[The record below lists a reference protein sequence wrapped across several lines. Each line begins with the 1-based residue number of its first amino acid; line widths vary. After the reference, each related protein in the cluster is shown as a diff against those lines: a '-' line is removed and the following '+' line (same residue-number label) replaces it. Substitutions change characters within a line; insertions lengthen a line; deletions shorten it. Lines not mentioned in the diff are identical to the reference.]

1 MARLTVLC
9 GTGMTELATST
20 EGADVDTFRSDSP
33 WGEVPCTLVK
43 MNGVS
48 GKHEHEILF
57 IYRHHSPDG
66 KVNPPHSIEH
76 RANVHAA
83 TSFNPEAVIS
93 VWCVGT
99 MDSDFPPGVVGVAD
113 DMLDISGTIWTY
125 HDHSAV
131 HVDRTEMFSRELSL
145 IATNQLKSQGG
156 AGPNAYKQIV
166 GQASGPQ
173 FESRADVE
181 AYHRLGATCVNMTI
195 GGEARCMSEKEPPHV
210 GILLS
215 SNWAAGKDPGDSLAP
230 VDHHSVEDL
239 AASMRARVWDAIVGI
254 ADHFDN

>member
-20 EGADVDTFRSDSP
+20 EGAEVETFRSDTP
-33 WGEVPCTLVK
+33 WGEVPCTLVRT
-43 MNGVS
+43 G
-48 GKHEHEILF
+48 GHEVLF
-57 IYRHHSPDG
+57 IYRHHGPDG
-66 KVNPPHSIEH
+66 QVNPPHSIEH

-83 TSFNPEAVIS
+83 TSFDSAAVIS

-99 MDSDFPPGVVGVAD
+99 MDPDFPPGVVGVAD
-113 DMLDISGTIWTY
+113 DMLDISGTVWTF
-125 HDHSAV
+125 HDSSAV
-131 HVDRTEMFSRELSL
+131 HVNRTEMFDRGLSA
-145 IATNQLKSQGG
+145 IAANVLKSQDD
-156 AGPNAYKQIV
+156 AGPNAYKQVV

-210 GILLS
+210 GLLLS
-215 SNWAAGKDPGDSLAP
+215 SNWAAGKDPTDKLAP

-239 AASMRARVWDAIVGI
+239 AASMRARVWAAILAI
-254 ADHFDN
+254 ANAQ

>member
-20 EGADVDTFRSDSP
+20 DGAEVETFRSDTP
-33 WGEVPCTLVK
+33 WGEVPCTLVRTA
-43 MNGVS
+43 S
-48 GKHEHEILF
+48 HEILF

-66 KVNPPHSIEH
+66 RVNPPHSIEH
-76 RANVHAA
+76 RANIHAA
-83 TSFNPEAVIS
+83 TSFEPAAVIS
-93 VWCVGT
+93 VWCVGS

-113 DMLDISGTIWTY
+113 DLLDISGTVWTF
-125 HDHSAV
+125 HDSSAV
-131 HVDRTEMFSRELSL
+131 HVNRTEMFDRVLST
-145 IATNQLKSQGG
+145 IAAGVLKSQDG
-156 AGPNAYKQIV
+156 AGTNAYRQIV

-195 GGEARCMSEKEPPHV
+195 GGEARCMSEKDASHV
-210 GILLS
+210 GLLLS
-215 SNWAAGKDPGDSLAP
+215 SNWAAGKDPSDALAP

-239 AASMRARVWDAIVGI
+239 AASMRTRVWAAILAI
-254 ADHFDN
+254 ADAQ